1 MDSSQTLHDFV
12 LNLLTNPDARSA
24 FELDPEG
31 ALHNAGLNDLTVA
44 DVHDVVPLVVDYA
57 PALGITSLAP
67 VESLALGGLDADPTA
82 VISQLQA
89 VAANFTVGTHSTNGN
104 ATAFGAITADTA
116 GFGVAA
122 SGLPAFD
129 GLGVGGLGVGGLGVG
144 GLNLGGLGGLGVGG
158 LDLGGS
164 LAGAGTNATADLSGG
179 HDVSATLDSGALG
192 TAGHEVGA
200 VAGTGGDLVGTAH
213 GLAGTVDGLGGGV
226 TGGTIDFTVHTATS
240 TVGDVTHVTDSVA
253 GVGHDAVA
261 GVNLPT
267 AGGLDPSAL
276 TSGVTGTAHGLGAG
290 LGGVTGGLGLDSHG
304 PVETHTDT
312 HVATDGGLLGLH

>member
-12 LNLLTNPDARSA
+12 LNLLTNADARSA

-67 VESLALGGLDADPTA
+67 VESLGLGGLDADPAA
-82 VISQLQA
+82 VIGQLQA
-89 VAANFTVGTHSTNGN
+89 VAANFTVGTYSTNSSGN
-104 ATAFGAITADTA
+104 ATAFGAVTADSA
-116 GFGVAA
+116 GLGVAA
-122 SGLPAFD
+122 SALPALD
-129 GLGVGGLGVGGLGVG
+129 GLGVG

-164 LAGAGTNATADLSGG
+164 AAVAGTNATADLSGG

-200 VAGTGGDLVGTAH
+200 VAGTAGGLVGTAQ
-213 GLAGTVDGLGGGV
+213 GVTGTVDGLGGGV
-226 TGGTIDFTVHTATS
+226 TGGTVDFTVHTATS
-240 TVGDVTHVTDSVA
+240 TVGNVTHLTDSVT
-253 GVGHDAVA
+253 GLGHDAVA

-276 TSGVTGTAHGLGAG
+276 TSGVTGTVHGLGAG

-312 HVATDGGLLGLH
+312 HAAVDGGLLGLH